1 MRSVSPAGSTLK
13 RPVAVMTHVTVLDA
27 VFVTFTLAD
36 EVEHDLHLLGEAQ
49 GLDLNALRFALFGA
63 ALSRDVNGE
72 RYLGTQWKQKTTQKL
87 QAGGFC
93 CG

>member
-1 MRSVSPAGSTLK
+1 
-13 RPVAVMTHVTVLDA
+13 MTHVTVLDA

-36 EVEHDLHLLGEAQ
+36 EVQQDLHLLGEAQ

-72 RYLGTQWKQKTTQKL
+72 RNLRTQWKQKTTQKL
-87 QAGGFC
+87 NYADSVDRVATRPLK
-93 CG
+93 

>member
-1 MRSVSPAGSTLK
+1 MRSVSPAASTLK
-13 RPVAVMTHVTVLDA
+13 RPVAVVTPVTVLDA

-72 RYLGTQWKQKTTQKL
+72 RNLGTENHSETKL
-87 QAGGFC
+87 CGFC
-93 CG
+93 GG